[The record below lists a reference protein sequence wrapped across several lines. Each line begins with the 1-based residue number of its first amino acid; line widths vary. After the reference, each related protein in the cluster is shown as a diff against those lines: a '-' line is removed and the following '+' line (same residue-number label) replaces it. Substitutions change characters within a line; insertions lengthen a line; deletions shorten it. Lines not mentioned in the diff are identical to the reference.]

1 LADVTELT
9 LAKEQMGDEFSVE
22 TADVIHV
29 AAFRAAL
36 RSFLRTSEQIAQANG
51 LTPQRHLLL
60 LMIKGAPDGSERA
73 TVTDLAERLQ
83 LAQSSVTELAMR
95 AEQTGLIERERS
107 DVDARVAHLRL
118 TEEGERRLARVFQ
131 SHEAERQELQEILA
145 ELDERARA
153 ATARSSITTEPL
165 HASAT
170 GSSGCDQTTQGEEL
184 HDGCH

>member
-1 LADVTELT
+1 MTEVT
-9 LAKEQMGDEFSVE
+9 LAKEQMGDELSVE

-60 LMIKGAPDGSERA
+60 LMIKGAPDGSEHA
-73 TVTDLAERLQ
+73 TMTDLAERLQ

-118 TEEGERRLARVFQ
+118 TKEGERRLARVFQ
-131 SHEAERQELQEILA
+131 SHQAERQELQEILA
-145 ELDERARA
+145 ELDEPGPSGNCSVIDTNRA
-153 ATARSSITTEPL
+153 ASRVRDRIDR
-165 HASAT
+165 
-170 GSSGCDQTTQGEEL
+170 CDQTTRGEER
-184 HDGCH
+184 HEGH